1 MKNKSTVLV
10 ITLMASIMLISCGK
24 QADTN
29 IDPIKDEPIETESI
43 ETESIETEPIEEEPI
58 GKYAV
63 FTSASNTEVEDFAR
77 RVQADVAT
85 KDWAD
90 LSEIISYPITIGE
103 LTFESKENFASA
115 DIDSLLN
122 DKFYEAI
129 AAQDCTNLFCN
140 YMGAMFGQ
148 GQIWISSLLNE
159 ESDEFE
165 LKVLSFNILE

>member
-63 FTSASNTEVEDFAR
+63 FTSASNTEVEDFA
-77 RVQADVAT
+77 
-85 KDWAD
+85 
-90 LSEIISYPITIGE
+90 
-103 LTFESKENFASA
+103 SA